1 MRNSTT
7 NSNSLPQAIHHS
19 KSQSN
24 IIKGPLYT
32 AYTRNN
38 FGSIPAKHENV
49 IIKPSDITVLQ
60 HASSTISKTSPIK
73 LAGRSIRY
81 EILSNS
87 SNSSPTALSNHSH
100 AKAASKSYGGVR
112 HFGDEKR
119 FRNQHM
125 ELSCYFPGPG
135 EYSPNFSI
143 YKAKKFRYNS
153 IFNDRKSI
161 SLLKSHT
168 VKSINQGTKNVFFH
182 CEDEKDLK
190 TYLGPGCYDL
200 YDTNKFNGGG
210 HHIAFCKE
218 KKFASH
224 NSPFPEDKYS
234 NPLNGPGRCN
244 FQSSFTVKRKNFPSY
259 FFYSKAPKVFTDD
272 EKVEQMNI
280 RECKGK
286 PRNRHNRDKWHER
299 GDKTKDRD
307 KSKVCSLNDEAKKR
321 YEEKEELE
329 RKGIDY
335 EQRIKNI
342 KREKLL
348 YQIAMEKFRVFEPKV
363 KGGKCFVFSPSPKE
377 SYFTSLVNSKHVPGP
392 CYYNHNSILEN
403 TKQKRSFHINSSDI
417 WV

>member
-1 MRNSTT
+1 MKNTTNNST
-7 NSNSLPQAIHHS
+7 SFPQTVHHS
-19 KSQSN
+19 KSHSN

-49 IIKPSDITVLQ
+49 IIKPSDNTVLH
-60 HASSTISKTSPIK
+60 HASKTVSKTSPIK
-73 LAGRSIRY
+73 FSGNTIRY
-81 EILSNS
+81 EILNSN
-87 SNSSPTALSNHSH
+87 SPTALSNPST
-100 AKAASKSYGGVR
+100 KSTSKSTGIR

-119 FRNQHM
+119 FRNPYM

-143 YKAKKFRYNS
+143 YKTKNFRYNS
-153 IFNDRKSI
+153 IFNDKKSI

-182 CEDEKDLK
+182 FEDEKDLK

-200 YDTNKFNGGG
+200 YDTTKFNGGG
-210 HHIAFCKE
+210 HQIAFCKE

-224 NSPFPEDKYS
+224 NSPFPEDKHS

-244 FQSSFTVKRKNFPSY
+244 FQSSFIIKRKNYPSY
-259 FFYSKAPKVFTDD
+259 FFYSKTPKVFSDD

-280 RECKGK
+280 RKCK
-286 PRNRHNRDKWHER
+286 DK
-299 GDKTKDRD
+299 DKRRTRADRTKE
-307 KSKVCSLNDEAKKR
+307 KEKCKVYSLNDEAKKR
-321 YEEKEELE
+321 YDEKEERE
-329 RKGIDY
+329 RKEIDY
-335 EQRIKNI
+335 EQKIKNI

-348 YQIAMEKFRVFEPKV
+348 YQIAMDKLRVFEPQV

-377 SYFTSLVNSKHVPGP
+377 SYFTSLVNSRHVPGP
-392 CYYNHNSILEN
+392 CYYNHNSILES
-403 TKQKRSFHINSSDI
+403 TKPKRSFHINSNDI